1 MVFHLDQDPKTGKV
15 CPQTPAGAK
24 NSKDW
29 CLSVAKRTVG
39 GSESGGTVLGTTWMP
54 KLPLGQGK
62 CPSRVNALAV
72 QICILLFLPFSSAN
86 PVPSDPGHSG
96 VKHQPLRNIFQPYLI
111 SLDAQ
116 FIQRHH
122 HLGLAVVH
130 SLLLFFLEFGSDAN
144 PMAFPDKTETTN
156 SRKFVMRDKE
166 SNIEFMF
173 YRVVLSKNVAT
184 STG

>member
-1 MVFHLDQDPKTGKV
+1 
-15 CPQTPAGAK
+15 
-24 NSKDW
+24 
-29 CLSVAKRTVG
+29 
-39 GSESGGTVLGTTWMP
+39 
-54 KLPLGQGK
+54 
-62 CPSRVNALAV
+62 VNALAV

-122 HLGLAVVH
+122 HLRLAVVH
-130 SLLLFFLEFGSDAN
+130 SLLLFFLEFRSDEN
-144 PMAFPDKTETTN
+144 SMAFQDKTETTN